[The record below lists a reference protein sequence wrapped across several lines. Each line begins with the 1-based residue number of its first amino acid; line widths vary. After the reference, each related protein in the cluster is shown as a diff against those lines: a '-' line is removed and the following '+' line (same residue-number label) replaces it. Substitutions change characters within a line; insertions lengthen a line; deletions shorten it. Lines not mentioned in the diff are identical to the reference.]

1 MFSFRRTSAVAG
13 VVAALTL
20 GLAGSAMATPTVARD
35 SGLAPMNVPGGV
47 NSDCGIRT
55 QLINDPGAGG
65 HVYARGYASCSNAK
79 SGIMVETLIKRTLSD
94 GTVQTYTSG
103 GHSTLTPEWVG
114 TGWLFSGC
122 DRYQA
127 VTRAWITDG
136 YNRQTYNYVTSGAPA
151 KFLDHC
157 IM

>member
-1 MFSFRRTSAVAG
+1 MFSFRRISAVSGA
-13 VVAALTL
+13 VAVLTL
-20 GLAGSAMATPTVARD
+20 GLAGSAMATPTIVRD
-35 SGLAPMNVPGGV
+35 SGVAPMNVPGGA

-55 QLINDPGAGG
+55 QLVNDPETG
-65 HVYARGYASCSNAK
+65 HVYARGYASCSTAK

-94 GTVQTYTSG
+94 GSVQTYTSG
-103 GHSTLTPEWVG
+103 GYSTLTPQWVG

-127 VTRAWITDG
+127 VTRAWITDS
-136 YNRQTYNYVTSGAPA
+136 YNRQTSNYVTSGTPA

>member
-13 VVAALTL
+13 AVAALTL
-20 GLAGSAMATPTVARD
+20 GLAGTAMATPTVVRD
-35 SGLAPMNVPGGV
+35 SGFAPMNVPGGV

-55 QLINDPGAGG
+55 QLVNDPATGR
-65 HVYARGYASCSNAK
+65 VYARGYASCSNAK
-79 SGIMVETLIKRTLSD
+79 RGIMVETLIKRTLSN

-103 GHSTLTPEWVG
+103 GHSTLAPQWISS
-114 TGWLFSGC
+114 GWLFNGC
-122 DRYQA
+122 DRHQA
-127 VTRAWITDG
+127 VTRAWITDSS
-136 YNRQTYNYVTSGAPA
+136 NRQTYNYVTSGTPA

>member
-1 MFSFRRTSAVAG
+1 MFSLRRSSAVAG
-13 VVAALTL
+13 VVAALSL
-20 GLAGSAMATPTVARD
+20 GLAGSAIATPTVVRD

-47 NSDCGIRT
+47 NSDCGIRS
-55 QLINDPGAGG
+55 QLVNDPATG

-79 SGIMVETLIKRTLSD
+79 RGVMVETLIKRTLSD
-94 GTVQTYTSG
+94 GSVQTYTSG
-103 GHSTLTPEWVG
+103 GFSTLTPQWVS

-127 VTRAWITDG
+127 VLRAWVTDS
-136 YNRQTYNYVTSGAPA
+136 YNRQTYNYVTTGTPA

-157 IM
+157 AF

>member
-1 MFSFRRTSAVAG
+1 MFAFRRSSAVA
-13 VVAALTL
+13 VVAAALTL
-20 GLAGSAMATPTVARD
+20 GLAGSAMAAPTVVRD
-35 SGLAPMNVPGGV
+35 SGVAPMNVPNGV
-47 NSDCGIRT
+47 NGDCGLRT
-55 QLINDPGAGG
+55 QLVNDPETGR
-65 HVYARGYASCSNAK
+65 VYARGYASCSTAK
-79 SGIMVETLIKRTLSD
+79 RGIMVETLIKRTLSN

-103 GHSTLTPEWVG
+103 GHSTLTPQWVS

-127 VTRAWITDG
+127 VTRAWVTDG
-136 YNRQTYNYVTSGAPA
+136 YNRQTYNYVTSGTPA